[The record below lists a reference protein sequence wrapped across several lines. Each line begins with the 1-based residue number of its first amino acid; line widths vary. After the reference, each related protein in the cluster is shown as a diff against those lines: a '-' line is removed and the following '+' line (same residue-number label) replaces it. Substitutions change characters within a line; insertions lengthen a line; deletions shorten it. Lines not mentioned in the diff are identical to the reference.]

1 MKHELIMEN
10 WRSFLSE
17 EEEYPVDPDSRTNPT
32 LDPERS
38 EIQPG
43 DDTTASSDTR
53 GDISY
58 IKVVE
63 EEYENWKKGMTDKN
77 SKSWPIIAKYWSSIK
92 RGAYIKRALE
102 RGLGNNNSGSM
113 KRVKDKKTNKTK
125 KVPMPFYELHW
136 SAAFIQWCM
145 SGKDEAW
152 KRILKR

>member
-125 KVPMPFYELHW
+125 K
-136 SAAFIQWCM
+136 
-145 SGKDEAW
+145 
-152 KRILKR
+152 